1 MCQGI
6 VLVFSN
12 LHYFNYL
19 GSTGEGICV
28 PGDSA
33 GVFKSTLF

>member
-1 MCQGI
+1 MWQGT

-12 LHYFNYL
+12 LHYFIYL

-28 PGDSA
+28 AGDSA